1 MIDIF
6 PSETAVG
13 KLTEVYLYADEA
25 QGFWQRKY
33 TYIISDLNFLFCFIS
48 AIPSTTQPDNN
59 DYGIKCKF
67 GRFGSAPASYINTT
81 TILCLTP
88 NIADDP
94 SDISEETVLVTVAMN
109 GVDFNEYESEV
120 NFMFIGTGSVV
131 STWVIIMGT
140 LIFGLLILSI
150 AIFLGGLQ
158 EFIRQKSLENIPRH
172 SYTHQN
178 QRGDVGPRI
187 IPSRASSQNLG
198 AGRRSA
204 MPASRGPND

>member
-1 MIDIF
+1 LIDIF
-6 PSETAVG
+6 PSEAAVG
-13 KLTEVYLYADEA
+13 KLTEVYLYADET
-25 QGFWQRKY
+25 QGFWQP
-33 TYIISDLNFLFCFIS
+33 
-48 AIPSTTQPDNN
+48 IPSTTQPDNN

-204 MPASRGPND
+204 MPPSRGAND